1 MVLRGALLCSLR
13 MTMADNSAGVPVP
26 VDVSSLITHVLNN
39 GPQTCQQLI
48 LGKRELKVTWLV
60 PGPREDH

>member
-1 MVLRGALLCSLR
+1 